1 MSSKVSPKNRIIVIA
16 NRLPVSI
23 IRKKGEIEI
32 LPSPGGLATGLRTLS
47 EENEVV
53 FIGWP
58 GYKPRTKDEEKQ
70 IEATLIAEHN
80 CYPVFLNQREI
91 EKYYLGFS
99 NRTLW
104 PLFHYFS
111 SLCTFEE
118 TEWDIYKQVNQKFL
132 NRVLKVAAPDDVL
145 WVHDYHLMLLPNLIR
160 DHLKNARIG
169 FFLHIPFPSFE
180 IFRILPWRE
189 EILKGVLGA
198 DLVGFHVYE
207 YARHFL
213 SSALRLLGYEHE
225 LGSVNIEER
234 IVKVDNYPMGID
246 VGQIKDL
253 MKREETRKDVMKYQ
267 RTVRADERKI
277 ILSVDRL
284 DYSKGIPQRLET
296 FKTFLTQHPEW
307 HNKIIYMMLCVPS
320 RTRVKDYIRLKREVD
335 GLVGQINGLFGTPD
349 WTPVSY
355 MYRSLPFEKLLSLY
369 IVADIAWV
377 TPIRD
382 GMNLV
387 AKEYIAAHPDNR
399 GVLILSGTAGS
410 ALELSEAL
418 VVNVFNRREL
428 LEALQNAVTMPE
440 EEQAQRMRTMR
451 NRIIEYDLTHW
462 IKSFLSGITEAKRLQ
477 SLHAHIKLNA
487 EWNNKLLA
495 QYSKADKRLL
505 LFDYDGTLISF
516 ARTPQEAKP
525 DKELKELLINLASN
539 PKNTLV
545 IVSGRDRNSLEKW
558 IGDVPCSLVAE
569 HGAWMRT
576 RSNTRWIPQKNA
588 STEWK
593 QQIKPIL
600 KDYEARVP
608 GSFVEEKEFGMAWH
622 YRKADPELGE
632 MRSCEL
638 FDNLNEF
645 LSNTELQLMRGK
657 KVIEVRIGGIN
668 KGEAAKSFLDE
679 EDWDF
684 ILALGDDWTDE
695 DIFKVLPASAYSI
708 KIGYGMTQ
716 ARFFLESPK
725 VCRILLRDLI
735 KA

>member
-1 MSSKVSPKNRIIVIA
+1 MRSKGSRKNRIIVIA

-23 IRKKGEIEI
+23 IRKKGEIAI

-47 EENEVV
+47 EESEVV

-80 CYPVFLNQREI
+80 CYPVFLSQREI

-118 TEWDIYKQVNQKFL
+118 TEWNMYNQVNQKFL
-132 NRVLKVAAPDDVL
+132 QRVLKVSDPDDVL
-145 WVHDYHLMLLPNLIR
+145 WVHDYHLMLLPKLIR
-160 DHLKNARIG
+160 DNLQNSRIG

-189 EILKGVLGA
+189 DILKGVLGA

-225 LGSVNIEER
+225 LGTVNVEDR

-246 VGQIKDL
+246 VGQIKNL
-253 MKREETRKDVMKYQ
+253 MQREETRKDVMKYQ

-284 DYSKGIPQRLET
+284 DYSKGIPQRLEA
-296 FKTFLTQHPEW
+296 FKAFLTQHPEW
-307 HNKIIYMMLCVPS
+307 HDKIIYMMLCVPS
-320 RTRVKDYIRLKREVD
+320 RTRVKDYIRLKKEID

-355 MYRSLPFEKLLSLY
+355 MYRSLSFEKLLSLY
-369 IVADIAWV
+369 LVADVAWV

-387 AKEYIAAHPDNR
+387 AKEYVATHTDNR

-428 LEALQNAVTMPE
+428 LEALQNAVSMPE

-451 NRIIEYDLTHW
+451 QRIIEYDLTYW
-462 IKSFLSGITEAKRLQ
+462 INSYLGGITEAKRLQ

-487 EWNNKLLA
+487 ELKDKLLA
-495 QYSKADKRLL
+495 QYSKAHKRLL

-539 PKNTLV
+539 PKNNLV
-545 IVSGRDRNSLEKW
+545 IVSGRDRQSLEKW
-558 IGDVPCSLVAE
+558 MGDVPCSLVAE
-569 HGAWMRT
+569 HGAWMRAQ
-576 RSNTRWIPQKNA
+576 SNTQWIPHKNV
-588 STEWK
+588 STDWK
-593 QQIKPIL
+593 QQIRPIL

-608 GSFVEEKEFGMAWH
+608 GSFVEEKEFGLAWH
-622 YRKADPELGE
+622 FRKADPELGE

-668 KGEAAKSFLDE
+668 KGEAAKTYLDE
-679 EDWDF
+679 RDWDF

-695 DIFKVLPASAYSI
+695 DIFKVLPSSAYSI

-725 VCRILLRDLI
+725 VCRHLLRDLI

>member
-1 MSSKVSPKNRIIVIA
+1 MRSKGSRKNRIIVIA

-23 IRKKGEIEI
+23 IRKKGEIAI

-47 EENEVV
+47 EESEVV

-80 CYPVFLNQREI
+80 CYPVFLSQREI

-118 TEWDIYKQVNQKFL
+118 TEWNMYNQVNQKFL
-132 NRVLKVAAPDDVL
+132 QRVLKVSNPDDVL
-145 WVHDYHLMLLPNLIR
+145 WVHDYHLMLLPKLIR
-160 DHLKNARIG
+160 DNLQNSRIG

-189 EILKGVLGA
+189 DILKGVLGA

-225 LGSVNIEER
+225 LGTVNVEDR

-246 VGQIKDL
+246 VGQIKNL
-253 MKREETRKDVMKYQ
+253 MQREETRKDVMKYQ

-284 DYSKGIPQRLET
+284 DYSKGIPQRLEA
-296 FKTFLTQHPEW
+296 FKAFLTQHPEW
-307 HNKIIYMMLCVPS
+307 HDKIIYMMLCVPS
-320 RTRVKDYIRLKREVD
+320 RTRVKDYIRLKKEID

-355 MYRSLPFEKLLSLY
+355 MYRSLSFEKLLSLY
-369 IVADIAWV
+369 LVADVAWV

-387 AKEYIAAHPDNR
+387 AKEYVATHTDNR

-428 LEALQNAVTMPE
+428 LEALQNAVSMPE

-451 NRIIEYDLTHW
+451 QRIIEYDLTYW
-462 IKSFLSGITEAKRLQ
+462 INSYLGGITEAKRLQ

-487 EWNNKLLA
+487 ELKDKLLA
-495 QYSKADKRLL
+495 QYSKAHKRLL

-539 PKNTLV
+539 PKNNLV
-545 IVSGRDRNSLEKW
+545 IVSGRDRQSLEKW
-558 IGDVPCSLVAE
+558 MGDVPCSLVAE
-569 HGAWMRT
+569 HGAWMRAQ
-576 RSNTRWIPQKNA
+576 SNTQWIPHKNV
-588 STEWK
+588 STDWK
-593 QQIKPIL
+593 QQIRPIL

-608 GSFVEEKEFGMAWH
+608 GSFVEEKEFGLAWH
-622 YRKADPELGE
+622 FRKADPELGE

-668 KGEAAKSFLDE
+668 KGEAAKTYLDE
-679 EDWDF
+679 RDWDF

-695 DIFKVLPASAYSI
+695 DIFKVLPSSAYSI

-725 VCRILLRDLI
+725 VCRHLLRDLI

>member
-1 MSSKVSPKNRIIVIA
+1 MAGKLIFVS
-16 NRLPVSI
+16 NRLPVTVEQ
-23 IRKKGEIEI
+23 RKSTLRYK
-32 LPSPGGLATGLRTLS
+32 PSMGGLATGLNSFYQSYDSLWLGWSGISSESMNEPKKREMAGTLLQ
-47 EENEVV
+47 EYRCVPV
-53 FIGWP
+53 
-58 GYKPRTKDEEKQ
+58 YLTKSDIKNFY
-70 IEATLIAEHN
+70 H
-80 CYPVFLNQREI
+80 
-91 EKYYLGFS
+91 GFC
-99 NRTLW
+99 NKTIW
-104 PLFHYFS
+104 PLFHYFPNY
-111 SLCTFEE
+111 TVYEKYM
-118 TEWDIYKQVNQKFL
+118 WDSYRGVNEKFCDL
-132 NRVLKVAAPDDVL
+132 VVRHADVNDTI
-145 WVHDYHLMLLPNLIR
+145 WVQDYQLLLLPNLIR
-160 DHLKNARIG
+160 EKLPKAKIG

-189 EILKGVLGA
+189 DILKGVLGA

-225 LGSVNIEER
+225 LGTVNVEDR

-246 VGQIKDL
+246 VGQIKNL
-253 MKREETRKDVMKYQ
+253 MQREETRKDVMKYQ

-284 DYSKGIPQRLET
+284 DYSKGIPQRLEA
-296 FKTFLTQHPEW
+296 FKAFLTQHPEW
-307 HNKIIYMMLCVPS
+307 HDKIIYMMLCVPS
-320 RTRVKDYIRLKREVD
+320 RTRVKDYIRLKKEID

-355 MYRSLPFEKLLSLY
+355 MYRSLSFEKLLSLY
-369 IVADIAWV
+369 LVADVAWV

-387 AKEYIAAHPDNR
+387 AKEYVATHTDNR

-428 LEALQNAVTMPE
+428 LEALQNAVSMPE

-451 NRIIEYDLTHW
+451 QRIIEYDLTYW
-462 IKSFLSGITEAKRLQ
+462 INSYLGGITEAKRLQ

-487 EWNNKLLA
+487 ELKDKLLA
-495 QYSKADKRLL
+495 QYSKAHKRLL

-539 PKNTLV
+539 PKNNLV
-545 IVSGRDRNSLEKW
+545 IVSGRDRQSLEKW
-558 IGDVPCSLVAE
+558 MGDVPCSLVAE
-569 HGAWMRT
+569 HGAWMRAQ
-576 RSNTRWIPQKNA
+576 SNTQWIPHKNV
-588 STEWK
+588 STDWK
-593 QQIKPIL
+593 QQIRPIL

-608 GSFVEEKEFGMAWH
+608 GSFVEEKEFGLAWH
-622 YRKADPELGE
+622 FRKADPELGE

-668 KGEAAKSFLDE
+668 KGEAAKTYLDE
-679 EDWDF
+679 RDWDF

-695 DIFKVLPASAYSI
+695 DIFKVLPSSAYSI

-725 VCRILLRDLI
+725 VCRHLLRDLI